1 MMGWGRVFWLKEVL
15 VKVLRWKDFSVIKKL
30 MVGGEVRMDGWEERV
45 ERRGVGVMRFRG
57 IGFMGFY

>member
-30 MVGGEVRMDGWEERV
+30 MVGGEVRMDG
-45 ERRGVGVMRFRG
+45 
-57 IGFMGFY
+57 